1 MSGAGGELIVR
12 WERAETL
19 RVKMTARKLTQ
30 KPKEGD
36 IGRVINLQVGSQE
49 N

>member
-19 RVKMTARKLTQ
+19 RGKMTGEEINTKA
-30 KPKEGD
+30 EG
-36 IGRVINLQVGSQE
+36 R
-49 N
+49 